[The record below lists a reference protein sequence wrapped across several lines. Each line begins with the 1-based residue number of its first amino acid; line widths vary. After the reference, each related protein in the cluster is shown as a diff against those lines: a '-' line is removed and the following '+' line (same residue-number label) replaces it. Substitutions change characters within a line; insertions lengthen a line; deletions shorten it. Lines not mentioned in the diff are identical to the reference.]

1 MDLVE
6 KYQSALVL
14 AAIAVGLA
22 VGQIDGVASV
32 ADRLILPFLMVMLFA
47 AFVGIPLSHL
57 REAFGNRRVVGS
69 SLLVNFVW
77 SPLLAVGLR
86 AVFLRDQPALWVGL
100 IMLLVTPCTD
110 WYLVFTDIADG
121 DVPLATS
128 VLPYNL
134 VLQLV
139 LLPVYLYAFA
149 GTLVDLP
156 LALLVESVLL
166 VLVVPLIFGGIA
178 RWGLTQTKGETW
190 FRERFLPRLSPIQ
203 IVFLA
208 LAIGAM
214 FASQGE
220 VVVENPACWRCLR
233 FPSCCST
240 RSTSRS
246 GSPPAACFPSR
257 TARWSV
263 STTPSSRGTPHRARD
278 RRRRVPQRAADPAG
292 ARDRATARTPAFR
305 RYRAGPSRGQGA
317 LDDPLRRLVERP
329 IARAGAH
336 VFSVALDSRHRR

>member
-6 KYQSALVL
+6 KYQSVFVL
-14 AAIAVGLA
+14 AAIVGGLA
-22 VGQIDGVASV
+22 VGQVSGVPAV

-47 AFVGIPLSHL
+47 AFAGIPLSRL

-77 SPLLAVGLR
+77 SPLLAVGLG
-86 AVFLRDQPALWVGL
+86 AVFLRNQPALWVGL

-110 WYLVFTDIADG
+110 WYLVFTDVADG

-149 GTLVDLP
+149 GTLVELP
-156 LALLVESVLL
+156 LRLLIESVFL
-166 VLVVPLIFGGIA
+166 VLVLPLVLAGLA
-178 RWGLTQTKGETW
+178 RWGLIRAKGPVW
-190 FRERFLPRLSPIQ
+190 FRNGFLPRLGPVQ
-203 IVFLA
+203 IGFLA

-220 VVVENPACWRCLR
+220 VIVENPELLALIAVPVVLFYAINLGVGFAAGRLLSFSYGEQVCFNNTILSRNSPTALAIAVVA
-233 FPSCCST
+233 FPT
-240 RSTSRS
+240 EPLIPLALVI
-246 GSPPAACFPSR
+246 GPLLELPLLGVIAQVHLAI
-257 TARWSV
+257 
-263 STTPSSRGTPHRARD
+263 RARGWG
-278 RRRRVPQRAADPAG
+278 PSDPAG
-292 ARDRATARTPAFR
+292 P
-305 RYRAGPSRGQGA
+305 
-317 LDDPLRRLVERP
+317 VEER
-329 IARAGAH
+329 
-336 VFSVALDSRHRR
+336 

>member
-77 SPLLAVGLR
+77 SPLLAVGLG

-178 RWGLTQTKGETW
+178 RWGLSPDEGRDVVQRAIPAATEPDPD
-190 FRERFLPRLSPIQ
+190 RLPRAGHRSDVRVARRGGRREPRL
-203 IVFLA
+203 LA
-208 LAIGAM
+208 LLAVPVVLFYAINLAVG
-214 FASQGE
+214 FAAGRLLSFSYGE
-220 VVVENPACWRCLR
+220 MVCFNNTILSRNSPPR
-233 FPSCCST
+233 
-240 RSTSRS
+240 SRS
-246 GSPPAACFPSR
+246 
-257 TARWSV
+257 
-263 STTPSSRGTPHRARD
+263 PSSRSPT
-278 RRRRVPQRAADPAG
+278 
-292 ARDRATARTPAFR
+292 
-305 RYRAGPSRGQGA
+305 SR
-317 LDDPLRRLVERP
+317 
-329 IARAGAH
+329 
-336 VFSVALDSRHRR
+336 